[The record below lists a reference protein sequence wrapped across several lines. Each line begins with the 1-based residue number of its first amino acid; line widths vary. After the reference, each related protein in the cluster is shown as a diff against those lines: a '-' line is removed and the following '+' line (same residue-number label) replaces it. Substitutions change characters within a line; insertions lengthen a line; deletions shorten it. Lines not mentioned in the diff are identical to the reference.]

1 MHKLQFSL
9 QITTFVKEMKALRK
23 IVDGMAAVIV
33 SLKTRY
39 NDKTYQLVRRQTFI
53 LLSDYFRYYFCL
65 YVNIYC
71 LYPICIV
78 KIINFGCHI
87 I

>member
-53 LLSDYFRYYFCL
+53 LLSRVL
-65 YVNIYC
+65 QV
-71 LYPICIV
+71 
-78 KIINFGCHI
+78 
-87 I
+87 